1 MDEPDHKD
9 LLEYWDG
16 MNIIPVTLRDA
27 TGTEALTNK
36 NGISSQENGDSRIYQ
51 MGVPKKWGS
60 KPYRYQGDKQM

>member
-36 NGISSQENGDSRIYQ
+36 NGISSQENGDSRIFQ
-51 MGVPKKWGS
+51 MGVPKK
-60 KPYRYQGDKQM
+60 